1 MTSSHSGQFMQ
12 LYYTCSFK
20 PYVFPITDAFYF
32 IFGGMEHHL
41 LLDLLGSTEAVV
53 QQLEIGEKA
62 RFTISRKAMM
72 MMMMM
77 MMMILGPEKKQL
89 YESVGSW

>member
-1 MTSSHSGQFMQ
+1 
-12 LYYTCSFK
+12 
-20 PYVFPITDAFYF
+20 
-32 IFGGMEHHL
+32 MEHQL
-41 LLDLLGSTEAVV
+41 LPSCIGSTEAVV

-77 MMMILGPEKKQL
+77 ILGPKNNCTTQL
-89 YESVGSW
+89 VMVIYSFGITWNPVICQNPLFAVV